1 MKEDQEI
8 FNMKNKAS
16 EKRHEDNLTEVKKK
30 LEELEKETEEREFNK
45 YITYYFLKKGQS
57 QALSKLK
64 KKQNNKLQEKA
75 ERLDEL
81 ERKNDERRE
90 GLVNKMKTMDK
101 RREAFKRKKEQKI
114 IKDKIQREEKMNEI
128 KKNQKEMDLK
138 NEEKMYQ
145 LLDRQTDHMYRSI
158 NMNQEN
164 MALRT
169 ITQEENSISNQML
182 LRESEGIF
190 KKKLNDLKSQSIIKK
205 SQEDKIKLY
214 KQLKRKEAE
223 DAKRKKEEELFNKG
237 LIK

>member
-1 MKEDQEI
+1 MKEEQEV

-16 EKRHEDNLTEVKKK
+16 EKRHEYNLVEVKKK
-30 LEELEKETEEREFNK
+30 MEELEKKTEEREFNK
-45 YITYYFLKKGQS
+45 YITYYFLKKGQN

-64 KKQNNKLQEKA
+64 KKQDNKLQEKA

-114 IKDKIQREEKMNEI
+114 IKDKIQREEKMSEI
-128 KKNQKEMDLK
+128 KKTLEEMDLK
-138 NEEKMYQ
+138 KEEKMYK
-145 LLDRQTDHMYRSI
+145 LLDKQTEHMYRSL

-164 MALRT
+164 IALRT
-169 ITQEENSISNQML
+169 ITQEENSITNQML

-190 KKKLNDLKSQSIIKK
+190 KKKLNDLKSQSISKK
-205 SQEDKIKLY
+205 SAEERIRLY